1 MKIPTPLRRDQLS
14 LTGASAE
21 LSLWRDHKLGRSYAY
36 SPKLKQWYLLTVHH
50 YNALVQ
56 IGLIE
61 GQPLSVPAMGAETE

>member
-1 MKIPTPLRRDQLS
+1 M
-14 LTGASAE
+14 
-21 LSLWRDHKLGRSYAY
+21 SLWRDHKLGRSYAY